1 MIKSEDENH
10 IEEQK
15 RELEAEQ
22 MQERRAK
29 FVDTIEEDTDD
40 EEISLQRYIKK
51 NRGKEEQNENGLSRE
66 GMNLQMLLNEQ
77 DEIMEKVDEEKV
89 EVEEVKI
96 PDIKLQGQ
104 IEEDIKVIEVKKG
117 FKNEK
122 ETTSTIESLK
132 QIYG

>member
-40 EEISLQRYIKK
+40 EEISL
-51 NRGKEEQNENGLSRE
+51 
-66 GMNLQMLLNEQ
+66 
-77 DEIMEKVDEEKV
+77 
-89 EVEEVKI
+89 
-96 PDIKLQGQ
+96 
-104 IEEDIKVIEVKKG
+104 
-117 FKNEK
+117 
-122 ETTSTIESLK
+122 
-132 QIYG
+132 